1 MSMDG
6 ATCPSLH
13 HRKEGQ
19 PSDEEMLRS
28 HKREAGWFSDS
39 RAKGKPPRMRERML
53 REISITHP
61 ALLAVMQGGAI
72 GLSLKFTRQI
82 RRLLELEYQRPA
94 ESETSPLISRT
105 CNLNRRR
112 ALIVASLYTVSRLG

>member
-1 MSMDG
+1 MVTEFARSRARSRATMSGPGSGKLSLRGCGLSKSIDG

-53 REISITHP
+53 RC
-61 ALLAVMQGGAI
+61 AR
-72 GLSLKFTRQI
+72 LSLTH
-82 RRLLELEYQRPA
+82 L
-94 ESETSPLISRT
+94 
-105 CNLNRRR
+105 
-112 ALIVASLYTVSRLG
+112 VS

>member
-6 ATCPSLH
+6 ATCPSLYQ
-13 HRKEGQ
+13 RKEGQ

-61 ALLAVMQGGAI
+61 APPCGDARRGIWLALNSSQVIWTAVP
-72 GLSLKFTRQI
+72 RQEGD
-82 RRLLELEYQRPA
+82 RSCRK
-94 ESETSPLISRT
+94 
-105 CNLNRRR
+105 
-112 ALIVASLYTVSRLG
+112 IVPQF